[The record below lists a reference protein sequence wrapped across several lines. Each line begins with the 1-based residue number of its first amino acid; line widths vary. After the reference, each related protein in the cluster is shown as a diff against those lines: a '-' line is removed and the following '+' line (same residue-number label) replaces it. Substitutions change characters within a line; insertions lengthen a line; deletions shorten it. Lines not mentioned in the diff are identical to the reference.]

1 MDVNEKVEYWI
12 DISEYD
18 LETAEAMLQTKRFL
32 YVGFMCHQAIEKIL
46 KAHYVLIKKEVI
58 EKLTGYTELVKKYF
72 AVKMVILFGSYSKN
86 LAREDSDIDVA
97 VVVDRYPNDVLTA
110 EVELFKLRRQIDS
123 RIEPVLFEI
132 GQKDPSGFFQ
142 EILDTGVIIYQG

>member
-1 MDVNEKVEYWI
+1 MD
-12 DISEYD
+12 
-18 LETAEAMLQTKRFL
+18 
-32 YVGFMCHQAIEKIL
+32 
-46 KAHYVLIKKEVI
+46 KKEVI

-142 EILDTGVIIYQG
+142 EILDTGVLIYQG